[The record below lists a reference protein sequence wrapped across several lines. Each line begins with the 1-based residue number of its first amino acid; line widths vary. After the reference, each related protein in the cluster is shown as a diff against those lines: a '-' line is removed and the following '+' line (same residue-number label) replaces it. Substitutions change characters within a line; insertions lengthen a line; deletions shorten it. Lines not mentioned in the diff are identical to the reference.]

1 MPFPNF
7 YNLIK
12 DKNGHLHIKDAIS
25 QGEKFKNIMLGKG
38 EVNWKDQ
45 ITALKKDNYS
55 GYYVIEPHFG
65 HRIHSTYDHIKSF
78 RKIYNE
84 A

>member
-1 MPFPNF
+1 M
-7 YNLIK
+7 
-12 DKNGHLHIKDAIS
+12 HIKDAIRFE
-25 QGEKFKNIMLGKG
+25 EKFKNIMIGEG

-55 GYYVIEPHFG
+55 GYYVVEPHFG
-65 HRIHSTYDHIKSF
+65 HRIHSTHKHIESF
-78 RKIYNE
+78 KKIYSE